1 MEAVRYHK
9 KESHMSN
16 KLKTLALT
24 AFAAVAAQPALAQ
37 EAAGDNSRGWIAIAA
52 GLCIAIAAVGAA
64 SGQGKAV
71 AAAMESIGRN
81 PNSADRIQTPM
92 IIGLALMEA
101 LAIYA
106 LVIAFFLQGKI

>member
-1 MEAVRYHK
+1 MKRK
-9 KESHMSN
+9 ITK
-16 KLKTLALT
+16 ALVT
-24 AFAAVAAQPALAQ
+24 TAGAAFALLAGAPMALAAE
-37 EAAGDNSRGWIAIAA
+37 EAGAGGGTGLIALSA
-52 GLCIAIAAVGAA
+52 GLGIAGAA
-64 SGQGKAV
+64 FGAALGQGRAV

-92 IIGLALMEA
+92 IIGIAFIEA

>member
-1 MEAVRYHK
+1 MF
-9 KESHMSN
+9 N
-16 KLKTLALT
+16 KMKTLGIA
-24 AFAAVAAQPALAQ
+24 AFAVIAAQPALAQ
-37 EAAGDNSRGWIAIAA
+37 QAGADPARGWIAIAA

>member
-1 MEAVRYHK
+1 MTRI
-9 KESHMSN
+9 
-16 KLKTLALT
+16 KTLIYGLIGS
-24 AFAAVAAQPALAQ
+24 AVVVFGMVPLAWAEGAGEGGYGHGGATGMIALA
-37 EAAGDNSRGWIAIAA
+37 AGIGIA
-52 GLCIAIAAVGAA
+52 GAA
-64 SGQGKAV
+64 FGAALGQGRAV

-92 IIGLALMEA
+92 IIGIAFIEA

>member
-1 MEAVRYHK
+1 MKRLKWVGISMLGLIGAV
-9 KESHMSN
+9 
-16 KLKTLALT
+16 LAT
-24 AFAAVAAQPALAQ
+24 PVAALAQ
-37 EAAGDNSRGWIAIAA
+37 EGGDQHGGVGLIAIGAGIAIAGAAFGA
-52 GLCIAIAAVGAA
+52 GL
-64 SGQGKAV
+64 GQGRAV

-92 IIGLALMEA
+92 IIGIAFIEA